1 LGGETHAGVEKF
13 HDTSSSFS
21 TSLVPLGLV
30 WDLGNVLIDWQPY
43 AAVAAGVGPE
53 EARRFLVADDF
64 DFLAY
69 NHGPDSGLDWDTAE
83 AEVARTHP
91 HWLEH
96 CRAYRAHFAASL
108 VGEVPGTVAIVNDL
122 AAAGIPMW
130 GLTNWSAE
138 LYPHA
143 PATYDFLGLFEDVIV
158 SGVEAVAKPDPA
170 IFEIV
175 RRRTGRALDRLVFVD
190 DRADNVAAAAAL
202 GMDALLFT
210 DADALRADLRARGLP
225 V

>member
-1 LGGETHAGVEKF
+1 
-13 HDTSSSFS
+13 
-21 TSLVPLGLV
+21 
-30 WDLGNVLIDWQPY
+30 
-43 AAVAAGVGPE
+43 
-53 EARRFLVADDF
+53 
-64 DFLAY
+64 
-69 NHGPDSGLDWDTAE
+69 
-83 AEVARTHP
+83 
-91 HWLEH
+91 
-96 CRAYRAHFAASL
+96 
-108 VGEVPGTVAIVNDL
+108 
-122 AAAGIPMW
+122 MW

-175 RRRTGRALDRLVFVD
+175 RRRTGRPLDRLVFVD

>member
-1 LGGETHAGVEKF
+1 M
-13 HDTSSSFS
+13 
-21 TSLVPLGLV
+21 PLGLV

-108 VGEVPGTVAIVNDL
+108 VGEVPGSVAIVNDL

-143 PATYDFLGLFEDVIV
+143 PAAYDFLGLFEEVIV

-175 RRRTGRALDRLVFVD
+175 RRRTGRPLDRLVFVD
-190 DRADNVAAAAAL
+190 DRATNVAAAAAL